1 MMENA
6 GSVASI
12 RRPVTT
18 RSYSEY
24 QYHYRSPSTPTAAT
38 TANGVGGV
46 GGGRKERGGCRCC
59 RKCCSTPAASTLGNL
74 GVCCLVLGYTVLG
87 AFTFMALEGGIE
99 GRGHISQQAR
109 HERVDKMVNE
119 MRVRTVERLWTITEA
134 LNILYKDN
142 WTQLASHEVIKFQD
156 SLVHTLKTGGGG
168 GQNYRGGGGTGSLAL
183 SGPHANH
190 RWTFS
195 SSFLYSLTLIT
206 TIGYGGVTPKTTWG
220 RIVTIVYALVGIPL
234 MLVYLSTVGDLLARN
249 FRRLYGK
256 LCSCSGGGSSTNSS
270 ANNSGK
276 PSPNDNYRVRHISSK
291 QNSVDG
297 GLKLHPEEELVKLER
312 NHPLDFPA
320 DTPSDS
326 RQNFVLQHHHPQRQ
340 RVPMTLCLA
349 LIAAYIGGG
358 AMLFQKL
365 ENWSLLEGSFFCF
378 TSLGT
383 IGFGDLLPGAQP
395 NMPAKNAQVSIL
407 STSAYLLVG
416 MALIAM
422 CFNLLQDEV
431 VAVGRRMGR
440 ICGLVRR
447 RRRRHHEEHSES
459 EVDDLAMAVV
469 SGTS

>member
-12 RRPVTT
+12 RRVPA

-38 TANGVGGV
+38 TANGVGSAGS
-46 GGGRKERGGCRCC
+46 GRKERGGCRCC
-59 RKCCSTPAASTLGNL
+59 RKCCSAPTASTLGNL

-87 AFTFMALEGGIE
+87 AFTFMALEGGHT
-99 GRGHISQQAR
+99 RGHVSQQNHHDR
-109 HERVDKMVNE
+109 MEKMMND
-119 MRVRTVERLWTITEA
+119 VRTQTVEKLWTITEA

-142 WTQLASHEVIKFQD
+142 WTQLATHEVIKFQD
-156 SLVHTLKTGGGG
+156 SLVHTLRTGGQAN
-168 GQNYRGGGGTGSLAL
+168 QNYRAGTSGSLAI

-256 LCSCSGGGSSTNSS
+256 LCSCSSGGSSASNS

-312 NHPLDFPA
+312 NHPLDFPS

-349 LIAAYIGGG
+349 LISAYIGGG
-358 AMLFQKL
+358 AVLFQKL

-383 IGFGDLLPGAQP
+383 IGFGDLLPGVQP
-395 NMPAKNAQVSIL
+395 NMPARNAQVSIL

-440 ICGLVRR
+440 LCGLVR